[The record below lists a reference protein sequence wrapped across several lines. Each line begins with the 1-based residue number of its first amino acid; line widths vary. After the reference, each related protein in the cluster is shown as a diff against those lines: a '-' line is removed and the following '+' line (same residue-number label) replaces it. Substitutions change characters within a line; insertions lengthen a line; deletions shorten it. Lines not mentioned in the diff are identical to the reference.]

1 MQGYVRLMQAGL
13 IILALAFSARVFAVP
28 VTYDGITFPDGD
40 VSFADE
46 VLDYDP
52 SYSDEAGPT
61 DPNYMDPSEAL
72 GAPDYTGSVGSVS
85 LGSGGLI
92 ELAFIDN
99 SLTNSGDDAYDL
111 HIFEIGPDVEDTF
124 VAIRPT
130 LDTFDLLGSSYDIN
144 GDGFFEIG
152 SVNGSTSSLD
162 IDAIFSGFTA
172 GSLLFDAVQLIDD
185 PDKDGQGGSTVGAD
199 IDAVGAI
206 YSAPPEPDK
215 PPVASVPE
223 PGTISLLSLG
233 LLALG
238 LVRRRASG

>member
-13 IILALAFSARVFAVP
+13 IVLVVAFSARVFAVP

-52 SYSDEAGPT
+52 SYSGEAVPT
-61 DPNYMDPSEAL
+61 DPNYMDPTEAL
-72 GAPDYTGSVGSVS
+72 GAPDYSAPYGSVS

-92 ELAFIDN
+92 ELAFTDN
-99 SLTNSGDDAYDL
+99 ALTNSGDDAYDL
-111 HIFEIGPDVEDTF
+111 HIFEVGPDIEDTF

-130 LDTFDLLGSSYDIN
+130 LDTLDLLGSGYDSN
-144 GDGFFEIG
+144 GDGFFEVG
-152 SVNGSTSSLD
+152 SVTGSTSSLD

-185 PDKDGQGGSTVGAD
+185 PDKDGQGGGTVGAD

-206 YSAPPEPDK
+206 YSAPPEPEK

-223 PGTISLLSLG
+223 PGTIGLLSIG

-238 LVRRRASG
+238 LARRRNPG